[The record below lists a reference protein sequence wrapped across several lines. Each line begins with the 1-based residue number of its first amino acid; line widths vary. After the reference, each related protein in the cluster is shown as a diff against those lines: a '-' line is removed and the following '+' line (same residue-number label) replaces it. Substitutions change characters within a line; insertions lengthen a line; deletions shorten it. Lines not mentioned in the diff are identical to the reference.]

1 MDFCLHACFL
11 SGTLLQFNLRLFVKG
26 ICFQKGCR
34 EVFWLGFFYVEK
46 VKHLSSWLKG
56 TCQQKM

>member
-11 SGTLLQFNLRLFVKG
+11 SGTLSQFNLRLFVKG
-26 ICFQKGCR
+26 TCFQKFA
-34 EVFWLGFFYVEK
+34 ESFYVEK

-56 TCQQKM
+56 T